1 MDLRLTPEDAAFRQ
15 EVRDWMKGELPPDW
29 DEKERIID
37 FEEPEWVGFAQDFR
51 KKLADKGWLVMH
63 WPKEWGGQDDPL
75 KNMILTEELS
85 YWGAPTGGQPVNQ
98 LSAMLLAH
106 GSDELKQYFLPGLAQ
121 AKWKWVEGYSE
132 PGGGSDLANIQTHA
146 VKDGDDYIISG
157 SKIWNAAHADGDWM
171 FGLVRTDMDQPKH
184 RGISFMLINMR
195 SPGIT
200 WEKVPMMWGKA
211 RGLVTLDEV
220 RVPQTN
226 VVGENERGF
235 YVVMA
240 SLDAQRASLDRL
252 ANTVRIV
259 DLLVQFARETSYDGE
274 KVIDRPGI
282 RNQLAEIMTAVE
294 CLRLMSYK
302 VAWLQANDRPCTR
315 EASIVKI
322 FGPDTI
328 QRAYRV
334 GMQMMGAYGLLEP
347 GSKWAPLYGKVENG
361 YLENYART
369 IGSGTSEINRNVVAT
384 RGLGL
389 PRG

>member
-1 MDLRLTPEDAAFRQ
+1 MDFRLTPEEDAFRE
-15 EVRDWMKGELPPDW
+15 EVVEWLKGELPPDW
-29 DEKERIID
+29 EQKEGLID
-37 FEEPEWVGFAQDFR
+37 FEEPDGVEFAQEFR
-51 KKLADKGWLVMH
+51 AKLAAKGWLVMH
-63 WPKEWGGQDDPL
+63 WPKEWGGRDDPVR
-75 KNMILTEELS
+75 NMIVVEELS
-85 YWGAPTGGQPVNQ
+85 YRGAPTGGQPVNQ
-98 LSAMLLAH
+98 LSAILMAH
-106 GSDELKQYFLPGLAQ
+106 GTEEQKRYFLPGLAE
-121 AKWKWVEGYSE
+121 ARWKWVEGYSE
-132 PGGGSDLANIQTHA
+132 PGGGSDLANTQTRG
-146 VKDGDDYIISG
+146 VEDGDDFIITG
-157 SKIWNAAHADGDWM
+157 AKIWNAAHTDGDWM
-171 FGLVRTDMDQPKH
+171 FGLVRTDQDQPKH

-200 WEKVPMMWGKA
+200 WSKVPMMWGRSRA
-211 RGLVTLDEV
+211 LVTFDEV
-220 RVPQTN
+220 RVPKTN
-226 VVGENERGF
+226 VVGERERGF
-235 YVVMA
+235 YVAMA
-240 SLDAQRASLDRL
+240 SLDVQRASLDRL
-252 ANTVRIV
+252 ANTRRIV
-259 DLLVQFARETSYDGE
+259 GLLVQFARDTSYDGQ

-294 CLRLMSYK
+294 CLRMMSYK